1 MFGNNEEVK
10 LHISVSFYM
19 DAHTR
24 HFFDPSKLPVVY
36 HPGDTLYE
44 KLQEMGMEVKEFA
57 MKVYIPE
64 EVIISVIKGHSSI
77 TPKMAETF
85 EMATKIPTG
94 MWLRH
99 QKSYDDFIAR
109 KKTSL

>member
-1 MFGNNEEVK
+1 
-10 LHISVSFYM
+10 M
-19 DAHTR
+19 DTQTR
-24 HFFDPSKLPVVY
+24 HFFDPAKLPSVY
-36 HPGDTLYE
+36 HPGETLYE
-44 KLQEMGMEVKEFA
+44 KMQEMGVEVEEFA
-57 MKVYIPE
+57 MKVSIPE
-64 EVIISVIKGHSSI
+64 EVIVSVIKGQGFI

-85 EMATKIPTG
+85 EMITKIPAY

>member
-1 MFGNNEEVK
+1 
-10 LHISVSFYM
+10 M
-19 DAHTR
+19 DTLTR
-24 HFFDPSKLPVVY
+24 HFFDPSKLPAVY
-36 HPGDTLYE
+36 HPGETLSE

-57 MKVYIPE
+57 MKVSIPE
-64 EVIISVIKGHSSI
+64 DIIISVIRGHSSI

-85 EMATKIPTG
+85 EMATKIPAY

-109 KKTSL
+109 KKNSL

>member
-1 MFGNNEEVK
+1 
-10 LHISVSFYM
+10 M
-19 DAHTR
+19 DTQTR
-24 HFFDPSKLPVVY
+24 HFFDPAKLPAVY
-36 HPGDTLYE
+36 HPGETLSE

-57 MKVYIPE
+57 MKVSLPE
-64 EVIISVIKGHSSI
+64 EVIISVIKGQGSI

-85 EMATKIPTG
+85 EMVTKIPAY

-109 KKTSL
+109 KNTTL

>member
-1 MFGNNEEVK
+1 
-10 LHISVSFYM
+10 M
-19 DAHTR
+19 DAQTR
-24 HFFDPSKLPVVY
+24 HLFDSSKLPAVY
-36 HPGDTLYE
+36 HPGDTLDE

-57 MKVYIPE
+57 MKVSIPE

-85 EMATKIPTG
+85 EMVTKIPAG

-99 QKSYDDFIAR
+99 QKSYDDFIAHE
-109 KKTSL
+109 KTSL

>member
-1 MFGNNEEVK
+1 
-10 LHISVSFYM
+10 M
-19 DAHTR
+19 DTQTR
-24 HFFDPSKLPVVY
+24 HFFDPAKLPSVY
-36 HPGDTLYE
+36 HPGETLYE
-44 KLQEMGMEVKEFA
+44 KMQEMGVEVEEFA
-57 MKVYIPE
+57 MKVSIPE
-64 EVIISVIKGHSSI
+64 EVIVSVIKGQGFI

-85 EMATKIPTG
+85 EMITKIPTY